1 VISQDPAQGTQG
13 HRGDKVSIVVSKGP
27 ELVAVPN
34 VVGEDTAA
42 AEEIL
47 GNLGFKVKINKYMGG
62 FFGKIRLQDV
72 EADTE
77 IPKGSTITLTEF

>member
-1 VISQDPAQGTQG
+1 
-13 HRGDKVSIVVSKGP
+13 
-27 ELVAVPN
+27 
-34 VVGEDTAA
+34 
-42 AEEIL
+42 
-47 GNLGFKVKINKYMGG
+47 MGG